1 MSQILITEDS
11 GFQRTILKRILQN
24 AGYTPME
31 AISGREALRKI
42 EEHQP
47 RLILLDLLMPDIDGF
62 QVLKVLKSKHNT
74 IPVVVVTADVQDTT
88 RDECLN
94 LGVAQVLNK
103 PVDEH
108 KLLEVIDGILNPEK
122 GSVE

>member
-1 MSQILITEDS
+1 
-11 GFQRTILKRILQN
+11 
-24 AGYTPME
+24 
-31 AISGREALRKI
+31 
-42 EEHQP
+42 
-47 RLILLDLLMPDIDGF
+47 MPDIDGF

-88 RDECLN
+88 REECLN